1 MTRIFPSK
9 VFWIA
14 ALGVAAVISID
25 AGSRAQ
31 AAALPASVGALDK
44 AVTNNATPVRHRGYW
59 RGGGWGWRGYGY
71 GLGIGVGYGWGR
83 GWPGY
88 YYGSPYYA
96 QPYYAPPPVV
106 YEEPPIY
113 TAPTRVYRAEPPR
126 GANRQCWVDTDSSRG
141 FGYWQPC

>member
-1 MTRIFPSK
+1 MSRNRFSRNLS
-9 VFWIA
+9 IA
-14 ALGVAAVISID
+14 ALAL
-25 AGSRAQ
+25 
-31 AAALPASVGALDK
+31 AAALPFAGGSDARAAALPSSVGSLDH
-44 AVTNNATPVRHRGYW
+44 AVTSNTTDVRWRGRYW
-59 RGGGWGWRGYGY
+59 RGGWWGYPAA
-71 GLGIGVGYGWGR
+71 GLGFGIGYGWGW

-88 YYGSPYYA
+88 YARPYYE
-96 QPYYAPPPVV
+96 PYYTPPVV